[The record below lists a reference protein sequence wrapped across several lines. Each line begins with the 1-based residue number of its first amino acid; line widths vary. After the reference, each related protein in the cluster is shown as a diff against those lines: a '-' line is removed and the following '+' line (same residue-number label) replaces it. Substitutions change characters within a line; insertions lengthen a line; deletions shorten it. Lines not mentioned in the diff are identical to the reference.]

1 MARPY
6 SAQAPVPPRLRAT
19 HVRIIHCNACPR
31 LRSYCLGIAQTRRAA
46 FRDDIYWARP
56 VPGFG
61 DARARLLVLGL
72 APAAHGANRTGR
84 VFTGDGV
91 NASGDFLMRAMMAA
105 GFANRAT
112 SHRPDDGLV
121 LTEAYIA
128 AAVRCAPP
136 DNKPLPVEVDTC
148 LAHLEAELAALPDIR
163 LVVVLGRI
171 AYDAYRRLL
180 ARRGAKLP
188 AAPFA
193 HGHFVDAT
201 ATGMPSVLQ
210 SYHPSRQN
218 THTGRLTD
226 AMLAAVFL
234 DARRRID
241 LLGSLAPQPAVARRR
256 LPVVR

>member
-1 MARPY
+1 MARAYP
-6 SAQAPVPPRLRAT
+6 AQSPVPPLLRAA
-19 HVRIIHCNACPR
+19 HERIIACEACPR
-31 LRSYCLGIAQTRRAA
+31 LRAYCTGIAQIRRAA
-46 FRDDIYWARP
+46 FRDQTYWARP

-91 NASGDFLMRAMMAA
+91 NASGDFLMRAMMAG
-105 GFANRAT
+105 GFANRPT
-112 SHRPDDGLV
+112 SERPDDGLM
-121 LTEAYIA
+121 LTDAYIA

-136 DNKPLPVEVDTC
+136 DNKPTPDEVDTC
-148 LAHLEAELAALPDIR
+148 LAHLEAELAALADVR

-180 ARRGAKLP
+180 RRRGVTLP
-188 AAPFA
+188 AAPFG
-193 HGHFVDAT
+193 HGHFVDANT
-201 ATGMPSVLQ
+201 PVAGRVRAADMPRVPDVLQ

-226 AMLAAVFL
+226 AMLASVFIE
-234 DARRRID
+234 ARRRIED
-241 LLGSLAPQPAVARRR
+241 GA
-256 LPVVR
+256 